1 MDYTFDLQRIF
12 FGDLPLIFI
21 FEIILRTFVLY
32 AYALLLFRLLPRRNM
47 GNMTQLEVLLIIA
60 LGSALGDPMFYP
72 GVPLIHGI
80 VVITLIAVIN
90 QVLIKLA
97 RRSDHWER
105 IIEGD
110 PIQVVDEGKLDLGG
124 MDVASLTR
132 EDVFM
137 ALRMQ
142 EHKNLGEVKAAYIET
157 NGSISIYPYDPDEKR
172 TGLPL
177 IPLPNLNSQHFYTEH
192 DTVPTSKPYGCYKCG
207 HIQQHEEGAN
217 FGRCR
222 RCDHDNWLGHVIHP

>member
-21 FEIILRTFVLY
+21 FEILLRTFVLY

-72 GVPLIHGI
+72 DVPLIHGI
-80 VVITLIAVIN
+80 VVITLIAIIN
-90 QVLIKLA
+90 QVLAKLA
-97 RRSDHWER
+97 RRGDHWER
-105 IIEGD
+105 VIEGD
-110 PIQVVDEGKLDLGG
+110 PIQVVDEGQLDLGG
-124 MDVASLTR
+124 MRVASLTR

-142 EHKNLGEVKAAYIET
+142 EHKSLGEVKAAYIET
-157 NGSISIYPYDPDEKR
+157 NGSISISPYSPDDKHP
-172 TGLPL
+172 GLPL
-177 IPLPNLNSQHFYTEH
+177 IPLPHLGRKMFYKA
-192 DTVPTSKPYGCYKCG
+192 DDSVPDSKTYGCYRCG
-207 HIQQHEEGAN
+207 HIQEHKAGDN
-217 FGRCR
+217 FGHCHRCQR
-222 RCDHDNWLGHVIHP
+222 DNWLDHVMHP